1 MLGLVD
7 IITEAMEK
15 EQIKKFNLKAI
26 FSDKKKLQKNLLIA
40 MMVIFAIIAIIL
52 ISLNSDEKKNNV
64 IYNDVSS
71 ISMIES
77 TDESLINFVY
87 HYYAAKNSLN
97 YQKIFEAFGRDYYKE
112 EREDKDGS
120 FKNIID
126 NLRYERIF
134 VKSYDNIKVY
144 ECNGYRPNEKVLV
157 VVFDMQLG
165 FTDIPAP
172 MIVMFYIEEKNGKYV
187 VKGDLDV
194 GTSKY
199 IVAVSENEFVKKLYE
214 EVKNSLERA
223 IAGSESLR
231 LSYNTLRQIEVN
243 QNVDM
248 GSIDKKELIDSLNP
262 KSTDLIK
269 DARKIYDEI
278 VEQNEERA
286 AKERLDNYLESIK
299 ASFSEASTINGYN
312 N

>member
-1 MLGLVD
+1 MVG
-7 IITEAMEK
+7 IITVAMVR
-15 EQIKKFNLKAI
+15 EQLKKIDFKAL
-26 FSDKKKLQKNLLIA
+26 FSDRKKLQKNLLIA
-40 MMVIFAIIAIIL
+40 MMVMLAIIAIIL
-52 ISLNSDEKKNNV
+52 ISLNNDRIKNSIV
-64 IYNDVSS
+64 YNDVNSVS
-71 ISMIES
+71 VVES
-77 TDESLINFVY
+77 TDQSLINFVY
-87 HYYAAKNSLN
+87 HYYAAKTNLN

-120 FKNIID
+120 FKKIID

-144 ECNGYRPNEKVLV
+144 ECRGYRPNEKVLI

-172 MIVMFYIEEKNGKYV
+172 MIVMFYLEDNNGKYII
-187 VKGDLDV
+187 KDNLDV

-214 EVKNSLERA
+214 DVKVSLERA
-223 IAGSESLR
+223 AAGSESLR

-243 QNVDM
+243 QNIDM
-248 GSIDKKELIDSLNP
+248 GSIDKKELIDKLNP
-262 KSTDLIK
+262 KGTDLVK

-286 AKERLDNYLESIK
+286 AKEKLDNYLERIK
-299 ASFSEASTINGYN
+299 ASFSEASIINGYSN
-312 N
+312 

>member
-1 MLGLVD
+1 MVR
-7 IITEAMEK
+7 
-15 EQIKKFNLKAI
+15 EQLKKIDFKAL
-26 FSDKKKLQKNLLIA
+26 FSDRKKLQKNLLIA
-40 MMVIFAIIAIIL
+40 MMVMLAIIAIIL
-52 ISLNSDEKKNNV
+52 ISLNNDRIKNRV
-64 IYNDVSS
+64 KYNDVNS
-71 ISMIES
+71 ISVVES
-77 TDESLINFVY
+77 TDENLISFVY
-87 HYYAAKNSLN
+87 HYYAAKTSLN

-120 FKNIID
+120 FKKIID

-144 ECNGYRPNEKVLV
+144 ECRGYRPNEKVLI

-172 MIVMFYIEEKNGKYV
+172 MIVMFYLEDNNGKYII
-187 VKGDLDV
+187 KDNLDV

-214 EVKNSLERA
+214 DVKASLERA
-223 IAGSESLR
+223 AAGSESLR

-243 QNVDM
+243 QNIDM
-248 GSIDKKELIDSLNP
+248 GSIDKKELIDKLNP
-262 KSTDLIK
+262 KGTDLVK

-286 AKERLDNYLESIK
+286 AKEKLDNYLERIK
-299 ASFSEASTINGYN
+299 ASFSEASIINGYSN
-312 N
+312 

>member
-7 IITEAMEK
+7 IITVVMEK
-15 EQIKKFNLKAI
+15 EQVKKIEFKAL
-26 FSDKKKLQKNLLIA
+26 FSDRKKLQRILLIA
-40 MMVIFAIIAIIL
+40 MMVMLAIIAIIL
-52 ISLNSDEKKNNV
+52 ISINNDRIKDAV
-64 IYNDVSS
+64 VYNDANSVVVS
-71 ISMIES
+71 ES
-77 TDESLINFVY
+77 ADKDLIDFVY
-87 HYYAAKNSLN
+87 HYYAAKTSLN

-120 FKNIID
+120 FKKIID

-144 ECNGYRPNEKVLV
+144 ECKGYKSNEKVLI

-172 MIVMFYIEEKNGKYV
+172 MIVMFYLEENNGKYV
-187 VKGDLDV
+187 IKDNLDV

-214 EVKNSLERA
+214 DVRLSLERA
-223 IAGSESLR
+223 AAGSESLR

-243 QNVDM
+243 QNIDM

-262 KSTDLIK
+262 KGTDLVK

-278 VEQNEERA
+278 VEQNEEKA
-286 AKERLDNYLESIK
+286 AKERLDNYIERIK
-299 ASFSEASTINGYN
+299 ASFSEVSAMNGYN

>member
-1 MLGLVD
+1 MG
-7 IITEAMEK
+7 IITVAMVR
-15 EQIKKFNLKAI
+15 EQLKKIDFKAL
-26 FSDKKKLQKNLLIA
+26 FSDRKKLQKKLLIA
-40 MMVIFAIIAIIL
+40 MMVMLAIIAIIL
-52 ISLNSDEKKNNV
+52 ISLNNDRIKNSIV
-64 IYNDVSS
+64 YNDVND
-71 ISMIES
+71 ISVVES
-77 TDESLINFVY
+77 TDENLINFVH
-87 HYYAAKNSLN
+87 HYYVAKTNLN

-120 FKNIID
+120 FKKIID

-144 ECNGYRPNEKVLV
+144 ECRGYRPNEKVLI

-172 MIVMFYIEEKNGKYV
+172 MIVMFYLEDNNGKYII
-187 VKGDLDV
+187 KDNLDV

-214 EVKNSLERA
+214 DVKTSLERA
-223 IAGSESLR
+223 AAGSESLR

-243 QNVDM
+243 QNIDM
-248 GSIDKKELIDSLNP
+248 GSIDKKELIDKLNP
-262 KSTDLIK
+262 KGTDLVK

-286 AKERLDNYLESIK
+286 AKEKLDNYLERIK
-299 ASFSEASTINGYN
+299 ASFSEASIINGYSN
-312 N
+312 

>member
-7 IITEAMEK
+7 IITVVMEK
-15 EQIKKFNLKAI
+15 EQVKKIEFKAL
-26 FSDKKKLQKNLLIA
+26 FSDRKKLQRILLIA
-40 MMVIFAIIAIIL
+40 MMVMLAIIAIIL
-52 ISLNSDEKKNNV
+52 ISINNDRIKDAV
-64 IYNDVSS
+64 VYNDANSVVVS
-71 ISMIES
+71 ES
-77 TDESLINFVY
+77 ADKDLIDFVY
-87 HYYAAKNSLN
+87 HYYAAKTSLN

-120 FKNIID
+120 FKKIID

-134 VKSYDNIKVY
+134 VKSYNNIKVY
-144 ECNGYRPNEKVLV
+144 ECKGYRQDEKALI
-157 VVFDMQLG
+157 VVFDMHLG

-172 MIVMFYIEEKNGKYV
+172 MIVMFYLEENNGKYV
-187 VKGDLDV
+187 IKDNLDV

-214 EVKNSLERA
+214 DVRLSLERA
-223 IAGSESLR
+223 AAGSESLR

-243 QNVDM
+243 QNIDM

-262 KSTDLIK
+262 KGTDLVK

-278 VEQNEERA
+278 VEQNEEKA
-286 AKERLDNYLESIK
+286 AKERLDNYIERIK
-299 ASFSEASTINGYN
+299 ASFSEVSAMNGYN

>member
-172 MIVMFYIEEKNGKYV
+172 MIVMFYIEEKNGNYV
-187 VKGDLDV
+187 IKGDLDV

-214 EVKNSLERA
+214 EVKSSLERA

>member
-1 MLGLVD
+1 MVR
-7 IITEAMEK
+7 
-15 EQIKKFNLKAI
+15 EQLKKIDFKAL
-26 FSDKKKLQKNLLIA
+26 FSDRKKLQKNLLIA
-40 MMVIFAIIAIIL
+40 MMVMLAIIAIIL
-52 ISLNSDEKKNNV
+52 ISLNNDRIKNSIV
-64 IYNDVSS
+64 YNDVNNIKVSESS
-71 ISMIES
+71 
-77 TDESLINFVY
+77 DENLINFVY
-87 HYYAAKNSLN
+87 HYYAAKTNLN

-120 FKNIID
+120 FKKIVD

-144 ECNGYRPNEKVLV
+144 ECRGYRPNEKVLI

-172 MIVMFYIEEKNGKYV
+172 MIVMFYLEDNNGKYII
-187 VKGDLDV
+187 KDNLDV

-214 EVKNSLERA
+214 DVKTSLERA
-223 IAGSESLR
+223 AAGSESLR

-243 QNVDM
+243 QNIDM
-248 GSIDKKELIDSLNP
+248 GSIDKKELIDKLNP
-262 KSTDLIK
+262 KGTDLVK

-286 AKERLDNYLESIK
+286 AKEKLDNYLERIK
-299 ASFSEASTINGYN
+299 ASFSEASIINGYSN
-312 N
+312 

>member
-1 MLGLVD
+1 MVR
-7 IITEAMEK
+7 
-15 EQIKKFNLKAI
+15 EQLKKIDFKAL
-26 FSDKKKLQKNLLIA
+26 FSDRKKLQKNLLIA
-40 MMVIFAIIAIIL
+40 MMVMLAIIAIIL
-52 ISLNSDEKKNNV
+52 ISLNNDRIKNSIV
-64 IYNDVSS
+64 YNDVNG
-71 ISMIES
+71 ISVVES
-77 TDESLINFVY
+77 TDENLINFVH
-87 HYYAAKNSLN
+87 HYYVAKTNLN

-120 FKNIID
+120 FKKIID

-144 ECNGYRPNEKVLV
+144 ECRGYRPNEKVLI

-172 MIVMFYIEEKNGKYV
+172 MIVMFYLEDNNGKYII
-187 VKGDLDV
+187 KDNLDV

-214 EVKNSLERA
+214 DVKTSLERA
-223 IAGSESLR
+223 AAGSESLR

-243 QNVDM
+243 QNIDM
-248 GSIDKKELIDSLNP
+248 GSIDKKELIDKLNP
-262 KSTDLIK
+262 KGTDLVK

-286 AKERLDNYLESIK
+286 AKEKLDNYLERIK
-299 ASFSEASTINGYN
+299 ASFSEASIINGYSN
-312 N
+312 

>member
-1 MLGLVD
+1 MG
-7 IITEAMEK
+7 IITVAMVR
-15 EQIKKFNLKAI
+15 EQLKKIDFKAL
-26 FSDKKKLQKNLLIA
+26 FSDRKKLQKNLLIA
-40 MMVIFAIIAIIL
+40 MMVMLAIIAIIL
-52 ISLNSDEKKNNV
+52 ISLNNDRIKNS
-64 IYNDVSS
+64 IAYNDVNSVS
-71 ISMIES
+71 VVES
-77 TDESLINFVY
+77 TDQSLINFVY
-87 HYYAAKNSLN
+87 HYYAAKTNLN

-112 EREDKDGS
+112 EREDKDGN
-120 FKNIID
+120 FKKIID

-144 ECNGYRPNEKVLV
+144 ECRGYRPNEKVLI

-172 MIVMFYIEEKNGKYV
+172 MIVMFYLEDNNGKYII
-187 VKGDLDV
+187 KDNLDV

-214 EVKNSLERA
+214 DVKASLERA
-223 IAGSESLR
+223 AAGSESLR

-243 QNVDM
+243 QNIDM
-248 GSIDKKELIDSLNP
+248 GSIDKKELIDKLNP
-262 KSTDLIK
+262 KGTDLVK

-286 AKERLDNYLESIK
+286 AKEKLDNYLERIK
-299 ASFSEASTINGYN
+299 ASFSEASIINGYSN
-312 N
+312 

>member
-1 MLGLVD
+1 MVR
-7 IITEAMEK
+7 
-15 EQIKKFNLKAI
+15 EQLKKIDFKAL
-26 FSDKKKLQKNLLIA
+26 FSDRKKLQKNLLIA
-40 MMVIFAIIAIIL
+40 MMVMLAIIAIIL
-52 ISLNSDEKKNNV
+52 ISLNNDRIKNS
-64 IYNDVSS
+64 IAYNDVNSVS
-71 ISMIES
+71 VVES
-77 TDESLINFVY
+77 TDQSLINFVY
-87 HYYAAKNSLN
+87 HYYAAKTNLN

-120 FKNIID
+120 FKKIID

-144 ECNGYRPNEKVLV
+144 ECRGYRPNEKVLI

-172 MIVMFYIEEKNGKYV
+172 MIVMFYLEDNNGKYII
-187 VKGDLDV
+187 KDNLDV

-214 EVKNSLERA
+214 DVKASLERA
-223 IAGSESLR
+223 AAGSESLR

-243 QNVDM
+243 QNIDM
-248 GSIDKKELIDSLNP
+248 GSIDKKELIDKLNP
-262 KSTDLIK
+262 KGTDLVK

-286 AKERLDNYLESIK
+286 AKEKLDNYLERIK
-299 ASFSEASTINGYN
+299 ASFSEASIINGYSN
-312 N
+312 

>member
-1 MLGLVD
+1 MG
-7 IITEAMEK
+7 IITVAMVR
-15 EQIKKFNLKAI
+15 EQLKKIDFKAL
-26 FSDKKKLQKNLLIA
+26 FSDRKKLQKNLLIA
-40 MMVIFAIIAIIL
+40 MMVMLAIIAIIL
-52 ISLNSDEKKNNV
+52 ISLNNDRIKNS
-64 IYNDVSS
+64 IAYNDVNSVS
-71 ISMIES
+71 VVES
-77 TDESLINFVY
+77 TDQSLINFVY
-87 HYYAAKNSLN
+87 HYYAAKTNLN

-120 FKNIID
+120 FKKIID

-144 ECNGYRPNEKVLV
+144 ECRGYRPNEKVLI

-172 MIVMFYIEEKNGKYV
+172 MIVMFYLEDNNGKYII
-187 VKGDLDV
+187 KDNLDV

-214 EVKNSLERA
+214 DVKASLERA
-223 IAGSESLR
+223 AAGSESLR

-243 QNVDM
+243 QNIDM
-248 GSIDKKELIDSLNP
+248 GSIDKKELIDKLNP
-262 KSTDLIK
+262 KGTDLVK

-286 AKERLDNYLESIK
+286 AKEKLDNYLERIK
-299 ASFSEASTINGYN
+299 ASFSEASIINGYSN
-312 N
+312 

>member
-7 IITEAMEK
+7 IITVAMVREL
-15 EQIKKFNLKAI
+15 IKKIDFKTLI
-26 FSDKKKLQKNLLIA
+26 SDRQKLQKNLLIA
-40 MMVIFAIIAIIL
+40 MMVMLAIIAIIL
-52 ISLNSDEKKNNV
+52 ISLNSSKRNENFL
-64 IYNDVSS
+64 YNDASS
-71 ISMIES
+71 IVVTES
-77 TDESLINFVY
+77 TDRDLIDFVY
-87 HYYAAKNSLN
+87 HYFAAKTSLN

-120 FKNIID
+120 FKKIID

-144 ECNGYRPNEKVLV
+144 ECKGYKNNEKALIV
-157 VVFDMQLG
+157 VYDMQLG

-172 MIVMFYIEEKNGKYV
+172 MIVMFYVEKVNDKYII
-187 VKGDLDV
+187 KDNLDV

-214 EVKNSLERA
+214 DVKTSLERA
-223 IAGSESLR
+223 AAGSESLR

-248 GSIDKKELIDSLNP
+248 GSIDKKELIDKLNP
-262 KSTDLIK
+262 KGIDLIK

-286 AKERLDNYLESIK
+286 AKEKLDNYLERIK
-299 ASFSEASTINGYN
+299 ASFSEASIINGYSN
-312 N
+312 